1 MSQEAQKIACPAFL
15 RSRLQVFRV
24 GRGSEQSYLIKDP
37 LAGQS
42 YEFAPWQFFI
52 LEVLPGCEEF
62 SKLASVFQDRF
73 GHGLTD
79 GEVEELFSS
88 VAEKNLFGLSAT
100 SHPMLAE
107 FSKKRSLQLE
117 RTSSGQKGCS
127 GNSKAGGPL
136 SAPAEANSS
145 PRPASSE
152 ESRATSNHGAS
163 PPNPLDFEDSLSE
176 KGWKLFNPTGLI
188 KSIQP
193 FLLPLR
199 HTIYLLPVLI
209 IAAIS
214 VCARYAVDIEE
225 SLIVLRDGAS
235 LVEHVLFSMFT
246 VNILVTLAIS
256 IVAYSFRAT
265 VHGFCINFY
274 LGIIP
279 RFMARIGHMK
289 QLSRRERIW
298 LHATPLMLRMTLF
311 SVGILIWFN
320 NRSIDG
326 FLPKF
331 GLALAAAAAISF
343 ILTVNPLLKSNG
355 YYLVAAFLNEP
366 KLREKAYRA
375 LLNKIRGNIYQKA
388 DSGVLIAYSLASTF
402 FIIIFIGVFLLLLG
416 RVFKFHLGSPGILVL
431 TAVGALI
438 LIRMVNKFK
447 EIDQI
452 YERSMQFE
460 KWRNRVLPK
469 VESEAVDKKSGSSTI
484 SYIKRAGVLAILLMM
499 FVPYVYE
506 PGGAYVILPNQ
517 KQEITSEI
525 SGLIHEI
532 YFDGGEVLEKD
543 APIGRLSH
551 DDYSAQVKIYA
562 AKIQEQKQIIDELR
576 SRPRREEVQLAEQ
589 LLITVETE
597 ERFSRE
603 KLQRLDELYK
613 EKSISLEE
621 LEEVR
626 KEHAIAY
633 DRMQEKRA
641 NLELVKSGASPEQIA
656 AAEAKLQSY
665 QEEQDY
671 NLKKIEQSVFYMPF
685 DGKIVTM
692 HLKQKIGSY
701 LNKGEKLAIVENTN
715 QVYAEIEVPES
726 DIGFVAES
734 ARVRAR
740 SPAYFNE
747 DISGTVTAIDQNVTE
762 ERFGR
767 VVRVVTL
774 LDNKDGRLKSGMTGY
789 AKVSSNPLP
798 LWNVLTLSLARFV
811 NVEAWSW
818 LP

>member
-1 MSQEAQKIACPAFL
+1 
-15 RSRLQVFRV
+15 V

-117 RTSSGQKGCS
+117 RASSGQKGCS
-127 GNSKAGGPL
+127 GNSKDGGTL
-136 SAPAEANSS
+136 SAPEGANSS

-152 ESRATSNHGAS
+152 ESRATSGAS

-209 IAAIS
+209 IAAIC

-320 NRSIDG
+320 NRSVDG

-431 TAVGALI
+431 TAVGAWI

-484 SYIKRAGVLAILLMM
+484 SYIKRAGALAILLVM

-506 PGGAYVILPNQ
+506 PGGTYVILPNQ

-532 YFDGGEVLEKD
+532 YFDGGEVLEKG

-562 AKIQEQKQIIDELR
+562 AKIKEQEQIIDELR

-603 KLQRLDELYK
+603 KLQRLYELYK

-626 KEHAIAY
+626 KEHAIAS

-685 DGKIVTM
+685 DGKIVTR

-701 LNKGEKLAIVENTN
+701 LNRGEKLAIVENTN

-734 ARVRAR
+734 AHVRAR

-798 LWNVLTLSLARFV
+798 LWKVLTLSLARFV